1 MRALVSFAAGAAL
14 VMAGCGASGPTLP
27 RITVSSP
34 AFVNGKR
41 IPRRYTCDGK
51 DISPPVRWTGI
62 PGRARQ
68 LSVVM
73 RDPDA
78 PGGNFIHWRL
88 RAIPASSLQLVAG
101 RVPAGA
107 VQGRNSFGTT
117 GYRGPCPPRGGH
129 AHHYVITVTAL
140 RRGKAIALGTVTGIY
155 ARR

>member
-1 MRALVSFAAGAAL
+1 MRKSISLAAGTALVL
-14 VMAGCGASGPTLP
+14 AGCGASGPTLP

-51 DISPPVRWTGI
+51 DISLPVRWTGV
-62 PGRARQ
+62 PGGARQ
-68 LSVVM
+68 LTVVM

-78 PGGNFIHWRL
+78 PGGNFIHWKL
-88 RAIPASSLQLVAG
+88 SEVPASSLELVAG
-101 RVPAGA
+101 RVPPGV

-117 GYRGPCPPRGGH
+117 GYRGPCPPRGAQ
-129 AHHYVITVTAL
+129 AHHYVITVIAL
-140 RRGKAIALGTVTGIY
+140 RGRRAIALGTVTGIY